1 MEKKQINAVWLP
13 HKFDKQGKP
22 IRWYCS
28 NCKGVG
34 DGGAYCSHCGAIMKG
49 GAE

>member
-28 NCKGVG
+28 NCKSVS
-34 DGGAYCSHCGAIMKG
+34 DGGAYCPHCKTKMKG
-49 GAE
+49 DE